1 MVKKTILFVVVFAIL
16 LGAFPLVN
24 GLSACG
30 PLNTPGVYTL
40 TQDVSSTSTCFTVG
54 AAGVILNCAGYFIN
68 YSTDGSSGS
77 AFYSSGFSDATIK
90 NCRIYEGSPITTSS
104 HAVYFNNVLNGL
116 VENNTIIT
124 LGNSSSGILLNSGS
138 NYAVIIENNVT
149 ANGDSVGIRL
159 ITSSD
164 SILFNNTVTTIAT
177 EASGIALQS
186 NSNRNLLN
194 SNIIKT
200 EGSKSYS
207 IWLRLTPNATT
218 LLNNDLSASN
228 AVEIQDTTTGSFIN
242 FLIYNN
248 SYGEIK
254 WTDLNHISFLKNL
267 TTEGNI
273 GLGKNIFINKN
284 IAALNISAFG
294 NNAGINSSAEITLRS
309 LNITFLEQIKR
320 LESYSSNSNEVL
332 NIGFDCLGI
341 SCDIIESTNNLIKFN
356 TTHFSSFAAKILW
369 EVDVY
374 NTSLVY
380 TNSSHYSAFR
390 FFMKNLVSYSN
401 LFNWVFDTGNGL
413 IIPSTLS
420 TNLTAN
426 ESVFVFVENTYQNG
440 GIYNVEVNGT
450 TPNDKDTE
458 KLSVAIP

>member
-68 YSTDGSSGS
+68 YSTDGSSGN

-90 NCRIYEGSPITTSS
+90 NCRIYEGSSLTMSS
-104 HAVYFNNVLNGL
+104 HAVYFINTQNGL
-116 VENNTIIT
+116 IESNNIIT

-138 NYAVIIENNVT
+138 NYAVIISNNVT
-149 ANGDSVGIRL
+149 TLGDTAAIRL

-164 SILFNNTVTTIAT
+164 SILSNNHATTTAT
-177 EASGIALQS
+177 EASGIQLQS
-186 NSNRNLLN
+186 NSNRNFVN
-194 SNIIKT
+194 NNTVRT
-200 EGSKSYS
+200 EGSKSYG
-207 IWLRLTPNATT
+207 IFLRLTPNATM

-228 AVEIQDTTTGSFIN
+228 AVEIQDSTNGSFIN

-254 WTDLNHISFLKNL
+254 WTDLNHVAFLKNL

-273 GLGKNIFINKN
+273 GLGKNIFIGKN
-284 IAALNISAFG
+284 IAAVNISAFG

-309 LNITFLEQIKR
+309 LNI
-320 LESYSSNSNEVL
+320 SVL
-332 NIGFDCLGI
+332 NGVWRWDNYSTDSTEVINNGFNCSGL
-341 SCDIIESTNNLIKFN
+341 SCSLLEATNNLARFN
-356 TTHFSSFAAKILW
+356 TTSFSSFAVKYLW

-380 TNSSHYSAFR
+380 TNSSHYSVFR

-413 IIPSTLS
+413 IQSTSS
-420 TNLTAN
+420 TNLTVN
-426 ESVFVFVENTYQNG
+426 ESVFVFVENTYPNG

-450 TPNDKDTE
+450 TSNDKDTE
-458 KLSVAIP
+458 KLSVAIS